1 MPSERRPKDRRGKD
15 QKQTGRPLLLARKRA
30 KRTPDEELGP
40 ERRAELAQEA
50 EAKQSRGKP
59 PSI

>member
-1 MPSERRPKDRRGKD
+1 MPSERRPNDRRGRD
-15 QKQTGRPLLLARKRA
+15 QKQVGRPLPSARKRA
-30 KRTPDEELGP
+30 KRAPDEELGP

-50 EAKQSRGKP
+50 EAKQFRGKP